1 DTNTDGCIRFNTSDI
16 VGEKMKNNILK
27 IVLIFVCAFVLSLS
41 SFFITTENEVY
52 AEDQTTTTLINDE
65 ETESKLNNLYD
76 YINTMKSDVELMN
89 ELDPVSYIQSYIEN
103 GEGNLSVSTV
113 ISAVVSLFFKEV
125 KTVLSLAFSIVV
137 IGIICSLFK
146 NLQSSF
152 SSEGISQIA
161 FFACYAILIILL
173 SKTFIISLSLAK
185 DVIVQI
191 ATFMDKVLPLLAALL
206 IASGGLT
213 QAATMDPIILGAT
226 ILIPKIYLN
235 IIIPLILITFVLQFA
250 NNISTEPKLSNLCGL
265 IKKSTVWIQG
275 FIITVFIGVLT
286 IRGISSSTIDAVT
299 LKTTKFTIDNF
310 IPIVGKSLSDAI
322 SSVAGYSLIIKNAI
336 GSIGLIVIILII
348 IYPIIKIVLSSLIF
362 KLSAALLEPITDK
375 RITSSIAAAGESLI
389 LIMSCVL
396 CVSLMFFVLIA
407 IMISAGKFVV
417 GG

>member
-1 DTNTDGCIRFNTSDI
+1 
-16 VGEKMKNNILK
+16 MKSNILK

>member
-1 DTNTDGCIRFNTSDI
+1 
-16 VGEKMKNNILK
+16 MKNNILK

-103 GEGNLSVSTV
+103 GEGNLSVSTA

>member
-1 DTNTDGCIRFNTSDI
+1 
-16 VGEKMKNNILK
+16 MKNNILK

-286 IRGISSSTIDAVT
+286 IIGISSSTIDAVT

>member
-1 DTNTDGCIRFNTSDI
+1 
-16 VGEKMKNNILK
+16 MKNNILK

-89 ELDPVSYIQSYIEN
+89 ELDPVSYIQSYIEI

-310 IPIVGKSLSDAI
+310 ILIVGKSLSDAI

>member
-1 DTNTDGCIRFNTSDI
+1 
-16 VGEKMKNNILK
+16 MKNNILK

-322 SSVAGYSLIIKNAI
+322 SSVA
-336 GSIGLIVIILII
+336 
-348 IYPIIKIVLSSLIF
+348 
-362 KLSAALLEPITDK
+362 
-375 RITSSIAAAGESLI
+375 
-389 LIMSCVL
+389 
-396 CVSLMFFVLIA
+396 
-407 IMISAGKFVV
+407 
-417 GG
+417 

>member
-1 DTNTDGCIRFNTSDI
+1 
-16 VGEKMKNNILK
+16 MKNNILK

-250 NNISTEPKLSNLCGL
+250 NNISTEPTLSNLCGL

>member
-1 DTNTDGCIRFNTSDI
+1 
-16 VGEKMKNNILK
+16 
-27 IVLIFVCAFVLSLS
+27 
-41 SFFITTENEVY
+41 
-52 AEDQTTTTLINDE
+52 
-65 ETESKLNNLYD
+65 
-76 YINTMKSDVELMN
+76 MN

-348 IYPIIKIVLSSLIF
+348 IYPIIKIALSSLIF

>member
-1 DTNTDGCIRFNTSDI
+1 
-16 VGEKMKNNILK
+16 M
-27 IVLIFVCAFVLSLS
+27 
-41 SFFITTENEVY
+41 SFYITTENEVY

>member
-1 DTNTDGCIRFNTSDI
+1 
-16 VGEKMKNNILK
+16 MKNNILK
-27 IVLIFVCAFVLSLS
+27 IVLIFVCAFVLGLS

-52 AEDQTTTTLINDE
+52 AEEQTTTTLINDE

>member
-1 DTNTDGCIRFNTSDI
+1 
-16 VGEKMKNNILK
+16 MKNNILK

-235 IIIPLILITFVLQFA
+235 VIIPLILITFVLQFA

>member
-1 DTNTDGCIRFNTSDI
+1 
-16 VGEKMKNNILK
+16 
-27 IVLIFVCAFVLSLS
+27 
-41 SFFITTENEVY
+41 
-52 AEDQTTTTLINDE
+52 
-65 ETESKLNNLYD
+65 
-76 YINTMKSDVELMN
+76 
-89 ELDPVSYIQSYIEN
+89 
-103 GEGNLSVSTV
+103 
-113 ISAVVSLFFKEV
+113 
-125 KTVLSLAFSIVV
+125 
-137 IGIICSLFK
+137 
-146 NLQSSF
+146 
-152 SSEGISQIA
+152 
-161 FFACYAILIILL
+161 
-173 SKTFIISLSLAK
+173 
-185 DVIVQI
+185 
-191 ATFMDKVLPLLAALL
+191 MDKVLPLLAALL

-265 IKKSTVWIQG
+265 IKKPTVWIQG

>member
-1 DTNTDGCIRFNTSDI
+1 
-16 VGEKMKNNILK
+16 MKNNILK

-52 AEDQTTTTLINDE
+52 AEEQTTTTLINDE